1 MGTLLHTCAYTVLVL
16 EVWVR
21 HESISSG
28 IIGKKYFCQH
38 IVDDSSVKLKYYSTV
53 FLSCIS
59 ENAAQTSQI
68 NLFRPFPYFCQ
79 ILISLSQTLNCPP
92 SKALQLFIANYSKWL
107 HFLLK
112 IYVNT
117 VLFERWRILTEGLL
131 IMYQDSFYWKHK
143 LVLLDKFQPLLI
155 FPCVFYID
163 LN

>member
-1 MGTLLHTCAYTVLVL
+1 MSPSLQGSL
-16 EVWVR
+16 E
-21 HESISSG
+21 
-28 IIGKKYFCQH
+28 KKYFCQH

-53 FLSCIS
+53 FLSRIS